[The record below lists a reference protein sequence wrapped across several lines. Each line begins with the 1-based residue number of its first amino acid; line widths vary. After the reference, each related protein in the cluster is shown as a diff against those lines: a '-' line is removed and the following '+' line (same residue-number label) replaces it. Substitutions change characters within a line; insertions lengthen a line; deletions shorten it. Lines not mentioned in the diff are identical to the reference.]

1 MEIPN
6 QVNLGPLEAL
16 LAKSRLVMNK
26 VENDKPIKQTGISEI
41 NESKSS
47 QTSYSAPIYD
57 ESDEREP
64 EYGSYVPSQGNS
76 FQAPTNYTPEQIM
89 ASNLPQ
95 NVKEAMLKTPI
106 PRLSSPPSNVSV
118 EQISRMTKT
127 PINENRKVMSETSN
141 RNVNNNSDM
150 ITVSK
155 KELKELINETLVNF
169 LKGSYEKTI
178 TEATIAKT
186 INLLIK
192 EGKINTKRKT
202 T

>member
-26 VENDKPIKQTGISEI
+26 VENDKPIKQTGVSEI
-41 NESKSS
+41 NESKSL

-64 EYGSYVPSQGNS
+64 EYDSYVPSQGNS

-106 PRLSSPPSNVSV
+106 PRFSSPPSNVSV

-127 PINENRKVMSETSN
+127 PINEGRKVISETSN
-141 RNVNNNSDM
+141 KSDM

-155 KELKELINETLVNF
+155 KELKELINETLVTF
-169 LKGSYEKTI
+169 LKGNYEKTI

>member
-26 VENDKPIKQTGISEI
+26 VETEKPIKQTGGGEI
-41 NESKSS
+41 NENKKSYVS
-47 QTSYSAPIYD
+47 QNTPIYD

-64 EYGSYVPSQGNS
+64 EYDSYVPTQGNS

-106 PRLSSPPSNVSV
+106 PRFSSPPSNVSV

-127 PINENRKVMSETSN
+127 PINEGRKVMNETSN
-141 RNVNNNSDM
+141 KSDL

-155 KELKELINETLVNF
+155 KELKELINETLVTF
-169 LKGSYEKTI
+169 LKGNYEKTI

-202 T
+202 N

>member
-26 VENDKPIKQTGISEI
+26 VENDKPIKQTGVSEI

-64 EYGSYVPSQGNS
+64 EYSSYVPSQGNS

-127 PINENRKVMSETSN
+127 PINEGRKVISETSN
-141 RNVNNNSDM
+141 KSDL

-155 KELKELINETLVNF
+155 KELKELINETLVTF
-169 LKGSYEKTI
+169 LKGNYEKTI

-186 INLLIK
+186 IYLLIK

>member
-26 VENDKPIKQTGISEI
+26 VETEKPIKQTGGGEI
-41 NESKSS
+41 NENKKSYVS
-47 QTSYSAPIYD
+47 QNTPIYD

-64 EYGSYVPSQGNS
+64 EYDSYIPTQGNS

-106 PRLSSPPSNVSV
+106 PKFSSPPSKVSV
-118 EQISRMTKT
+118 EQISKMTKT
-127 PINENRKVMSETSN
+127 PINGSKQVITENNKSKG
-141 RNVNNNSDM
+141 NNSSDM

-155 KELKELINETLVNF
+155 AELKELINETLVNF
-169 LKGSYEKTI
+169 LKNNYEKTI
-178 TEATIAKT
+178 TETTIAKT

-202 T
+202 N